1 MQKIMICDTDVYLIS
16 LYFVTFHE
24 NKSVCNHASL
34 GFIICSVCYVHISV
48 CVIIRICGVCELVQF
63 ELRERQKR
71 THPDAAQPVSYT
83 HLTLPTILRV

>member
-1 MQKIMICDTDVYLIS
+1 MKTNL
-16 LYFVTFHE
+16 
-24 NKSVCNHASL
+24 CNHASL

-71 THPDAAQPVSYT
+71 THPDAAQRRRQNYVQHYMEQFLPAPEPVYVT
-83 HLTLPTILRV
+83 QILSSLH